1 LIAKNLVFL
10 KNILYICK
18 KNMEVIINLSAK
30 KLKRSGDLYY
40 IDTPSTLNLSNYKFI
55 EEYAFCDSKF
65 VGKLKIPNCKKIGQH
80 ALASSVFSEITINDN
95 VILEKRC
102 LGIYSYEFFRDYEK
116 NNKKAGTYVYNLKK
130 NEWIYQK

>member
-1 LIAKNLVFL
+1 
-10 KNILYICK
+10 
-18 KNMEVIINLSAK
+18 MEVIINLSAK

-40 IDTPSTLNLSNYKFI
+40 IDTPSTLNLSNCKFI

-65 VGKLKIPNCKKIGQH
+65 TGKLKIPNCKKIGQH
-80 ALASSVFSEITINDN
+80 AFASSVFSEITINDN

>member
-40 IDTPSTLNLSNYKFI
+40 IDTPSTLNLSNCKFI

-80 ALASSVFSEITINDN
+80 AFASSVFSEITINDN
-95 VILEKRC
+95 VILEKSC

>member
-40 IDTPSTLNLSNYKFI
+40 IDTPSTLNLSNCKFI

-80 ALASSVFSEITINDN
+80 AFASSVFSEITINDN
-95 VILEKRC
+95 VVLEKSC

>member
-1 LIAKNLVFL
+1 
-10 KNILYICK
+10 
-18 KNMEVIINLSAK
+18 MEVIINLSAK

-40 IDTPSTLNLSNYKFI
+40 IDTPFCRQIDTPSTLNLSNCKFI

-65 VGKLKIPNCKKIGQH
+65 IGRLKIPNCKKIGQH
-80 ALASSVFSEITINDN
+80 AFANSEFSEITINDN
-95 VILEKRC
+95 VILEERC
-102 LGIYSYEFFRDYEK
+102 LGIYSYSFFRDYKK

>member
-1 LIAKNLVFL
+1 
-10 KNILYICK
+10 
-18 KNMEVIINLSAK
+18 MEVIINLSAK

-40 IDTPSTLNLSNYKFI
+40 IDTPFCRQIDTPSTLILSNCKFI

-65 VGKLKIPNCKKIGQH
+65 IGRLKIPNCKKIGQH
-80 ALASSVFSEITINDN
+80 AFANSEFSEITINDN
-95 VILEKRC
+95 VILEERC
-102 LGIYSYEFFRDYEK
+102 LGIYSYSFFRDYEK

>member
-1 LIAKNLVFL
+1 MVNRKKCCIFA
-10 KNILYICK
+10 K

-40 IDTPSTLNLSNYKFI
+40 IDTPSTLNLSNCKFI

-65 VGKLKIPNCKKIGQH
+65 TGKLKIPNCKKIGQH
-80 ALASSVFSEITINDN
+80 AFASSVFSEITINDN